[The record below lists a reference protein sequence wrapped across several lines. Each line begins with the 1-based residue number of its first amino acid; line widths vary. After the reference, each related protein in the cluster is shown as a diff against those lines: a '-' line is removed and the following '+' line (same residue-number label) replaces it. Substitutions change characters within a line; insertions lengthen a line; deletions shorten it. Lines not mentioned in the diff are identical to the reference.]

1 MGQVHVLLATYLR
14 PQWRRLALLAVLLLA
29 GIGLQLVN
37 PQVIRYFIDTAQAG
51 GPQSAL
57 LKGALVFIAFALAAR
72 GVALAADYVAA
83 ATGWTATNA
92 LRADLTLHVLNLDLP
107 FHKAH
112 TPGELIERID
122 GDVSTL
128 ANFFSQFTIKV
139 AANSLLATGILVLLY
154 REDWR
159 AGLGLTV
166 YALLVLFAL
175 GAVQKAAVPRW
186 TAQRQADAE
195 MFGFVEER
203 ISGAE
208 EIRAA
213 GAESHA
219 MHGLH
224 RLLRELLI
232 RTRAAM
238 LVSHVTYVLSN
249 FLFVIGYALGLSLGA
264 YLYSQGQV
272 TIGAAFLIVYYIG
285 MLAEPLN
292 GIREQAEDWQ
302 QATASINR
310 TSDLLRLQPQIR
322 DNPQSNTY
330 PLKEI
335 STHRTSKI
343 PLAVTFDNVSFSYGD
358 EGINKN
364 PALRGVSFHLE
375 PGRVLGLLGRT
386 GSGKTTISRLL
397 FRLYDP
403 SGGSIRLGGID
414 LRDLPLTDLRRQV
427 GMVTQDV
434 QLFQATVR
442 DNLTFFDRQI
452 GDDQIEHILRDLQ
465 LWDWVQ
471 SLPHGLDTPLAA
483 GSGAA
488 KGEGLSAGEAQLLA
502 FARVFVHDPAV
513 VILDEASSR
522 LDPATETLLERAVD
536 RLLEGRTGIVI
547 AHRLRTIQRVDHL
560 LILADGQVVEWGPR
574 AHLAADPTSRFYHL
588 LQTGLEEAL
597 Q

>member
-1 MGQVHVLLATYLR
+1 MGQIYVLLVTYLR
-14 PQWRRLALLAVLLLA
+14 PQWRRLALLAALLLA

-37 PQVIRYFIDTAQAG
+37 PQVIRYFIDAAQAG

-57 LKGALVFIAFALAAR
+57 LKAALVFIAFALAAR
-72 GVALAADYVAA
+72 GIALAADYMAA

-107 FHKAH
+107 FHKVH

-122 GDVSTL
+122 GDVSAL
-128 ANFFSQFTIKV
+128 ANFFSQFTIKIL
-139 AANSLLATGILVLLY
+139 ANGLLAAGILALLY

-159 AGLGLTV
+159 VGIGLTV
-166 YALLVLFAL
+166 YALLTLFAL

-195 MFGFVEER
+195 LFGFVEER

-208 EIRAA
+208 EIRSA
-213 GAESHA
+213 GAEPHA
-219 MHGLH
+219 MHGLY
-224 RLLRELLI
+224 RLLRELLT

-238 LVSHVTYVLSN
+238 LVSHVTYVLSS

-264 YLYSQGQV
+264 FLYSQGEV

-292 GIREQAEDWQ
+292 SIREQAEDWQ
-302 QATASINR
+302 QAAASIGR
-310 TSDLLRLQPQIR
+310 TFDLLRLQPHIR
-322 DNPQSNTY
+322 DNPQHTTQI
-330 PLKEI
+330 PP
-335 STHRTSKI
+335 SKT
-343 PLAVTFDNVSFSYGD
+343 PPAVTFDNVSFSYQD
-358 EGINKN
+358 EGGADL
-364 PALRGVSFHLE
+364 ALRGVSFHLE
-375 PGRVLGLLGRT
+375 PGQVLGLLGRT

-403 SGGSIRLGGID
+403 TGGSIRLEGSD
-414 LRDLPLTDLRRQV
+414 LRDLPLADLRRQI

-434 QLFQATVR
+434 QIFQASVR

-452 GDDQIEHILRDLQ
+452 GDDQIERVLHDLR

-471 SLPHGLDTPLAA
+471 SLPRRLDTILAA
-483 GSGAA
+483 GA
-488 KGEGLSAGEAQLLA
+488 GLSAGEAQLLA
-502 FARVFVHDPAV
+502 FARVFLHNPGL

-522 LDPATETLLERAVD
+522 LDPATETLLEQAID
-536 RLLEGRTGIVI
+536 RLLAGRTGIVI
-547 AHRLRTIQRVDHL
+547 AHRLGTIQRADQL
-560 LILADGQVVEWGPR
+560 LILADGQVVERGPR
-574 AHLAADPTSRFYHL
+574 AQLAADPTSRFYHL

>member
-1 MGQVHVLLATYLR
+1 VT
-14 PQWRRLALLAVLLLA
+14 LLAVLLLA

-37 PQVIRYFIDTAQAG
+37 PQVVRYFIDTAQAG

-57 LKGALVFIAFALAAR
+57 LKAALVFIAFALAAR
-72 GVALAADYVAA
+72 GAALAADYVAA
-83 ATGWTATNA
+83 ATGWMATNA
-92 LRADLTLHVLNLDLP
+92 LRADLTLHLLNLDLP

-139 AANSLLATGILVLLY
+139 LANGLLAAGILVLLY

-159 AGLGLTV
+159 AGVGLMA
-166 YALLVLFAL
+166 YAVLTLFAL

-186 TAQRQADAE
+186 TAERQADAE
-195 MFGFVEER
+195 LFGFVEER

-213 GAESHA
+213 GAEPYA

-224 RLLRELLI
+224 RLLRELLT

-249 FLFVIGYALGLSLGA
+249 FLFVIGYALGLSLGV
-264 YLYSQGQV
+264 YLYSRGQV
-272 TIGAAFLIVYYIG
+272 TLGAAFLIVYYIG
-285 MLAEPLN
+285 MLAGPLD
-292 GIREQAEDWQ
+292 GIREQAEDLQ
-302 QATASINR
+302 QAAAGIGR

-322 DNPQSNTY
+322 DNPKS
-330 PLKEI
+330 
-335 STHRTSKI
+335 SKI
-343 PLAVTFDNVSFSYGD
+343 ENHADPHHGTKTLCRMSLTAKTPPSVTFDDVSFRYTD
-358 EGINKN
+358 EEQGTDDN

-375 PGRVLGLLGRT
+375 PGQVLGLLGRT
-386 GSGKTTISRLL
+386 GSGKTTMSRLL

-403 SGGSIRLGGID
+403 SGGSIRLDGID
-414 LRDLPLTDLRRQV
+414 LRDLPLAELRRQV

-442 DNLTFFDRQI
+442 GNLTFFDRHI
-452 GDDQIEHILRDLQ
+452 GDGQIECILRDLR

-483 GSGAA
+483 GGGPAR
-488 KGEGLSAGEAQLLA
+488 GQGLSAGEAQLLA
-502 FARVFVHDPAV
+502 FARVFMHDPGL

-547 AHRLRTIQRVDHL
+547 AHRLRTIQRADHL
-560 LILADGQVVEWGPR
+560 LILANGQVVECGPR
-574 AHLAADPTSRFYHL
+574 AQLAADPTSRFYHL

>member
-1 MGQVHVLLATYLR
+1 VT
-14 PQWRRLALLAVLLLA
+14 LLAVLLLA

-37 PQVIRYFIDTAQAG
+37 PQIVRYFIDTAQAG

-57 LKGALVFIAFALAAR
+57 YKAALVFIVFAMAARGMALAAEY
-72 GVALAADYVAA
+72 LAA
-83 ATGWTATNA
+83 ATGWTATNT
-92 LRADLTLHVLNLDLP
+92 LRADLTLHLLNLDLP
-107 FHKAH
+107 FHKTH
-112 TPGELIERID
+112 TPGELIERVD

-128 ANFFSQFTIKV
+128 ANFFSQFPIKILANGLLV
-139 AANSLLATGILVLLY
+139 AGILILFY

-159 AGLGLTV
+159 VGVGLTA
-166 YALLVLFAL
+166 YAVLTLFAL
-175 GAVQKAAVPRW
+175 GALQKVAVPRW

-195 MFGFVEER
+195 LFGFVEER

-213 GAESHA
+213 GAEPYA
-219 MHGLH
+219 MHGLY
-224 RLLRELLI
+224 RLLRDLLT

-238 LVSHVTYVLSN
+238 LVSHVTYVLNN
-249 FLFVIGYALGLSLGA
+249 FMFVIGYALGLSLGA

-272 TIGAAFLIVYYIG
+272 TIGTAYLIVYYIG
-285 MLAEPLN
+285 MLASPLN

-302 QATASINR
+302 QAAASIGR
-310 TSDLLRLQPQIR
+310 TSDLFRLQPQVF
-322 DNPQSNTY
+322 DNP
-330 PLKEI
+330 K
-335 STHRTSKI
+335 SKI
-343 PLAVTFDNVSFSYGD
+343 EDPEPRKSPSGDKIAPAVTFDNVSFSYRD
-358 EGINKN
+358 EGTDDN
-364 PALRGVSFHLE
+364 PALRAVSFHLE

-403 SGGSIRLGGID
+403 SGGSIRLQGID
-414 LRDLPLTDLRRQV
+414 LRDLSLADLRRQI

-434 QLFQATVR
+434 QLFRATVR
-442 DNLTFFDRQI
+442 DNLTFFDRRI
-452 GDDQIEHILRDLQ
+452 GDDQIEQIMRNLR

-471 SLPHGLDTPLAA
+471 SLPRGLDTPLAA
-483 GSGAA
+483 GVGASQ
-488 KGEGLSAGEAQLLA
+488 GQGLSAGEAQLLA
-502 FARVFVHDPAV
+502 FARVFLHDPGL

-547 AHRLRTIQRVDHL
+547 AHRLRTIQRADHL
-560 LILADGQVVEWGPR
+560 LILADGQVVECGPR
-574 AHLAADPTSRFYHL
+574 AQLAADPTSRFYHL
-588 LQTGLEEAL
+588 LETGLEEAL

>member
-1 MGQVHVLLATYLR
+1 MT
-14 PQWRRLALLAVLLLA
+14 
-29 GIGLQLVN
+29 GIGLQLAN
-37 PQVIRYFIDTAQAG
+37 PQIVRYFIDTAQTG

-57 LKGALVFIAFALAAR
+57 NRAAIIFIAFALAAR
-72 GVALAADYVAA
+72 GIALAAGYLAA
-83 ATGWTATNA
+83 ATGWTTTNA
-92 LRADLTLHVLNLDLP
+92 LRADLTLHVLKLDLP

-139 AANSLLATGILVLLY
+139 VANSLLAAGILILLY

-159 AGLGLTV
+159 AGVGLTA

-195 MFGFVEER
+195 LFGFVEER

-213 GAESHA
+213 GAEPYA
-219 MHGLH
+219 MHGLY
-224 RLLRELLI
+224 RLLRELLTK
-232 RTRAAM
+232 TRAAM

-264 YLYSQGQV
+264 YLYSRGQV
-272 TIGAAFLIVYYIG
+272 TIGSAFLIVYYIG

-292 GIREQAEDWQ
+292 GIREQAEDLQ

-310 TSDLLRLQPQIR
+310 TSDLLRLQPKVR
-322 DNPQSNTY
+322 DRSETRHAPSGASHPSEQQSN
-330 PLKEI
+330 I
-335 STHRTSKI
+335 QHQTSSL
-343 PLAVTFDNVSFSYGD
+343 PPAVTFDNVSFSYEDAGAD
-358 EGINKN
+358 DN
-364 PALRGVSFHLE
+364 PALRGVSFDLE
-375 PGRVLGLLGRT
+375 PGQVLGLLGRT
-386 GSGKTTISRLL
+386 GSGKTTVSRLL

-403 SGGSIRLGGID
+403 TGGSIRLDGID
-414 LRDLPLTDLRRQV
+414 LRDLPLADLRRQV

-434 QLFQATVR
+434 QLFRATVR
-442 DNLTFFDRQI
+442 DNLTFFDRHI
-452 GDDQIEHILRDLQ
+452 GDDQIERTLRDLR

-471 SLPHGLDTPLAA
+471 SLPRGLDTLLAA
-483 GSGAA
+483 GAGPAQ
-488 KGEGLSAGEAQLLA
+488 GQGLSAGEAQLLA
-502 FARVFVHDPAV
+502 FARVFMHDPGL

-547 AHRLRTIQRVDHL
+547 AHRLRTIRRADHL
-560 LILADGQVVEWGPR
+560 LILADGQVAESGPR
-574 AHLAADPTSRFYHL
+574 AHLAAEPTSHFYHL